1 MVENGDGKP
10 YGDLQRYLLGNMPT
24 KIEGNYIVGVFTTD
38 LLQKP
43 QSFVMP
49 KYN

>member
-10 YGDLQRYLLGNMPT
+10 YGDLRWYPLGNMPT
-24 KIEGNYIVGVFTTD
+24 KIEGHYIVGVFTTY

-43 QSFVMP
+43 QS
-49 KYN
+49 